1 MVRSKADKTKRVV
14 FHLQKHFIST
24 LEIEGQRTQALTYD
38 RKPSFCPG
46 MIGGEGDT
54 TSNGKRRTLGERLT
68 DDDGASREYE
78 MPKNIT
84 AWWTR
89 DTKAGAESKEYLV
102 LHVSLQNE
110 N

>member
-1 MVRSKADKTKRVV
+1 M
-14 FHLQKHFIST
+14 
-24 LEIEGQRTQALTYD
+24 
-38 RKPSFCPG
+38 
-46 MIGGEGDT
+46 
-54 TSNGKRRTLGERLT
+54 ERAILLVMASGT
-68 DDDGASREYE
+68 DDGASREYE

-89 DTKAGAESKEYLV
+89 DTEAGAESKEYLV